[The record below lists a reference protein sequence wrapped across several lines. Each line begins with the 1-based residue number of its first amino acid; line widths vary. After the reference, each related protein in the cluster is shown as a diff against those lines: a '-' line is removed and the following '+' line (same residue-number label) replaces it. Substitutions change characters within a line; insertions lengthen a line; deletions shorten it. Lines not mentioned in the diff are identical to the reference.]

1 MKELNQNQLLK
12 REEGKRIKAKKK
24 RLLTGKSINKIN
36 ASIVCLMEKIQ
47 KNDWIK
53 GKRLE

>member
-24 RLLTGKSINKIN
+24 RLLAGKSINKIN